1 MVGRGPATMSSKQ
14 MTTLFMKSDVKEKA
28 VSIAVSIVED
38 DGPAREVLTDWI
50 RHAHGFRC
58 VSQYGSA
65 ESALMKLQAEKPS
78 VVLMDINLPG
88 MSGIEC
94 VRQLKPQ
101 LPDTQFVMLTVYEDT
116 DHIFDALA
124 VGASGYLLK
133 QTPREELLMALK
145 DVHAG
150 GSPMTSNIA
159 RKVVQSFLRSAPQTD
174 ESVTL
179 SPREREVLELLACG
193 YLYKEIAD
201 KLGITVATVVTYI
214 RRIYEKL
221 HVRSRAQAV
230 AKYGHFAT
238 KEERGRNP
246 AAK

>member
-1 MVGRGPATMSSKQ
+1 MNKHRKIEMS
-14 MTTLFMKSDVKEKA
+14 
-28 VSIAVSIVED
+28 IGVSIVED
-38 DGPAREVLTDWI
+38 DAPAREVLAEWI
-50 RHAHGFRC
+50 RHANGFRF
-58 VSQYGSA
+58 VSQYGTA
-65 ESALMKLQAEKPS
+65 ESALTKLAAENPN

-88 MSGIEC
+88 MSGIDC

-101 LPDTQFVMLTVYEDT
+101 LPGTQFVMLTVYEDT

-133 QTPREELLMALK
+133 QTPRDEILTAIK
-145 DVHAG
+145 DVNAG

-159 RKVVQSFLRSAPQTD
+159 RKVVQSFMRPAPQLD
-174 ESVTL
+174 DSVNL

-193 YLYKEIAD
+193 YLYKEIAEQ
-201 KLGITVATVVTYI
+201 LGITVATVVTYI

-230 AKYGHFAT
+230 AKYGHFAPRDD
-238 KEERGRNP
+238 RGRLVS
-246 AAK
+246 K